1 MVSQTVWDEDGDA
14 AIWLDES
21 SGPLAPRNIYGV
33 TKLGAEGLCRVYA
46 AEHGIA
52 CVVLRAARF
61 FPEEDDT
68 HRTLSA
74 FC

>member
-21 SGPLAPRNIYGV
+21 SGPQ
-33 TKLGAEGLCRVYA
+33 LGAEGLCRVYA